1 MSSNLP
7 SSRRLFILVLVLNAL
22 LSLSFMA
29 VCAKGIK
36 TSPKSGVPPF
46 APTSSSTGKSQQDTG
61 VVPVAEDDS
70 HYDSEDENLSTHE
83 LLEKHGL
90 PDVARQLASFLAMFD
105 TTAHFFSKLNEDEHF
120 DVLNLVI
127 DAFKRSFVTTMN
139 EVMNAKDA
147 PSGPISLPMMKD
159 FFSRQEIHF
168 KESIKRDSRIYESEW
183 ITLLG
188 QVHIV
193 FDSLKKVYQLALE
206 NHMSLDWWML
216 KLASPMIEKIPI
228 DLFDRTMFSEL
239 LEVPIGIKQTVHD
252 TLESLLTSDYAPML
266 KIGAQLAANY
276 DWRKLMNDEHAEL

>member
-1 MSSNLP
+1 
-7 SSRRLFILVLVLNAL
+7 
-22 LSLSFMA
+22 MA
-29 VCAKGIK
+29 VCARDIK
-36 TSPKSGVPPF
+36 ASSKSGVPPF
-46 APTSSSTGKSQQDTG
+46 APTSSSAGKTYQDTG
-61 VVPVAEDDS
+61 VVPIAED
-70 HYDSEDENLSTHE
+70 DSEDENLSTHE

-90 PDVARQLASFLAMFD
+90 PDVARELSGFLQMFD

-193 FDSLKKVYQLALE
+193 FDSLKKIYQLALE
-206 NHMSLDWWML
+206 SHMSLDWWML

-252 TLESLLTSDYAPML
+252 TLESVLTSDYAPML